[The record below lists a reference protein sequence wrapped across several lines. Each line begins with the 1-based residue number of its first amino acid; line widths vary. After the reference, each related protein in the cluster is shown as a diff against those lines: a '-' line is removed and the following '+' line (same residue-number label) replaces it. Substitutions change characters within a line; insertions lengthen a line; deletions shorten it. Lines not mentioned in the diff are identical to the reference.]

1 MSPGRVIGTAV
12 LVSVLGLECYSR
24 RCPRWTIACEV
35 AGCSSLSVKMQT
47 CGVYLLCSRPR
58 PQPSLSYPRVAG
70 VFPLPSRLRVAFA
83 IASHPSPCPR
93 VPSLRWCDCHIIVA
107 VVVANPSCAP
117 LLTLVLHPPCSR
129 VLAHDATTMMTM
141 TRRSPHHC
149 RPSRLVLTA
158 ESSRFRHQ
166 SRTLC
171 CSHGRAD
178 SDVVR
183 QLQRAVTSRSLR
195 SHPRAYA
202 PTSTAVRPRQ
212 GRTPNAL
219 GARSCSCSGSRGGH
233 PSALECGITCGWCLH
248 QPSNESRE
256 W

>member
-1 MSPGRVIGTAV
+1 MLSPSPSALLV
-12 LVSVLGLECYSR
+12 LPSSR
-24 RCPRWTIACEV
+24 R
-35 AGCSSLSVKMQT
+35 SLPLAFSPS
-47 CGVYLLCSRPR
+47 CRLRLRHPI
-58 PQPSLSYPRVAG
+58 PSLA
-70 VFPLPSRLRVAFA
+70 LPSRPLAAVVTTTTMRR
-83 IASHPSPCPR
+83 S
-93 VPSLRWCDCHIIVA
+93 RWCDCHIIVA

-212 GRTPNAL
+212 GRTPNSL